1 MTLKEILWGSG
12 GAIIILLTL
21 IQITPIKVNPWTAV
35 GRAIGRALNAD
46 LFKELDE
53 VKRSQ
58 KAIKEALDAHVRI
71 DDERNADGH
80 RARILRFNNELIQR
94 IPHTREEFIEVLTEI
109 DYYERFC
116 TTHPDYK
123 NNRAVHAIDN
133 IGRVY
138 NERMKEH
145 DFIS

>member
-35 GRAIGRALNAD
+35 GRAIGQALNAD

-58 KAIKEALDAHVRI
+58 KAIKEALDAHIRI

-116 TTHPDYK
+116 ATHPDYK

>member
-21 IQITPIKVNPWTAV
+21 IQIMPIKVNPWTAV
-35 GRAIGRALNAD
+35 VRAIGRALNAD

-116 TTHPDYK
+116 ATHPDYK

>member
-21 IQITPIKVNPWTAV
+21 IQIMPIKVNPWTAA
-35 GRAIGRALNAD
+35 GRAIGRVLNAD

-116 TTHPDYK
+116 ATHPDYK

>member
-1 MTLKEILWGSG
+1 M
-12 GAIIILLTL
+12 
-21 IQITPIKVNPWTAV
+21 
-35 GRAIGRALNAD
+35 
-46 LFKELDE
+46 
-53 VKRSQ
+53 
-58 KAIKEALDAHVRI
+58 
-71 DDERNADGH
+71 
-80 RARILRFNNELIQR
+80 IQR

-116 TTHPDYK
+116 ATHPDYK

>member
-21 IQITPIKVNPWTAV
+21 IQIMPIKVNPWTAV
-35 GRAIGRALNAD
+35 GRAIGRALNSD

-116 TTHPDYK
+116 ATHPDYK